1 MRNIGAFVVGLL
13 FSVGLVLGG
22 MTQPAK
28 VIGFLD
34 VTGNWDPSLAMV
46 MVGAIAVYSVAYR
59 WIRGRRERPL
69 LEARFQVP
77 TRRDLDPRLVGGAM
91 IFGAGWGLAG
101 YCPGPGIVS
110 LGGGSGQAA
119 LFVGTM
125 AAGMLLFSV
134 VDRAWSRR
142 KERSRRAG
150 EPVPA
155 E

>member
-1 MRNIGAFVVGLL
+1 MRNIGAFIVGLL
-13 FSVGLVLGG
+13 FAVGLVLGG

-46 MVGAIAVYSVAYR
+46 MAGAIAVYSVGYR
-59 WIRGRRERPL
+59 WIRGRCDRPL

-77 TRRDLDPRLVGGAM
+77 TRRDLDPRLIAGAM
-91 IFGAGWGLAG
+91 VFGAGWGLAG
-101 YCPGPGIVS
+101 YCPGPGLVS

-119 LFVGTM
+119 LFVGAM
-125 AAGMLLFSV
+125 ALGMLAYSAA
-134 VDRAWSRR
+134 DRAWSRR
-142 KERSRRAG
+142 KELRRRA
-150 EPVPA
+150 PDFVPA